1 MKKQICERALNWIQ
15 IIDYKGTIRLCS
27 WMYDNAI
34 GSLSNQTLKEIYHSE
49 KANELRSKKYRN
61 DYSQCDIDSC
71 PFLAMRDIDNHK
83 VEIEEVP
90 EYPEE
95 LYLAYENV
103 CNYSCTSCN
112 IHQIMKKNST
122 KDLTKGYDKIESEIR
137 NVLPYL
143 KKISANGLGELFCSK
158 RILKLLSEWKP
169 IAPKDEISVLLETNG
184 SLFDEKHWKQIENL
198 GQYNL
203 SVAIIIMSFDERT
216 YQYLS
221 GTKIPI
227 TQIED
232 NLSFVKSLR
241 KKGIINHLELAT
253 VVQERNFRTL
263 PEFVEKCI
271 NVFEADSVRLR
282 PYEPWGSR
290 EPEIEWFTD
299 VRNPKHPY
307 YLEYRDIMKEEI
319 FKHPKVQDWSGGRD
333 TFNLRE
339 FPYRS
344 LKWSNLAER
353 SLTDIILNKETVIEQ
368 IRDHINNNHQ
378 IIIYG
383 IGNVGKVLVKVCL
396 ENKIRPAYILDK
408 NKPYASFE
416 NIEIYNLTET
426 ERLEK
431 RVVIFITPLRE
442 NEKIR
447 EDLKNLGYEDNF
459 VYIKD
464 LVKDKLLVEE
474 LSCE

>member
-203 SVAIIIMSFDERT
+203 SVAITIMSFDERT

-232 NLSFVKSLR
+232 NLNFVKSLR

-253 VVQERNFRTL
+253 VVQE
-263 PEFVEKCI
+263 
-271 NVFEADSVRLR
+271 
-282 PYEPWGSR
+282 
-290 EPEIEWFTD
+290 
-299 VRNPKHPY
+299 
-307 YLEYRDIMKEEI
+307 
-319 FKHPKVQDWSGGRD
+319 
-333 TFNLRE
+333 
-339 FPYRS
+339 
-344 LKWSNLAER
+344 
-353 SLTDIILNKETVIEQ
+353 
-368 IRDHINNNHQ
+368 
-378 IIIYG
+378 
-383 IGNVGKVLVKVCL
+383 
-396 ENKIRPAYILDK
+396 
-408 NKPYASFE
+408 
-416 NIEIYNLTET
+416 
-426 ERLEK
+426 
-431 RVVIFITPLRE
+431 
-442 NEKIR
+442 
-447 EDLKNLGYEDNF
+447 
-459 VYIKD
+459 
-464 LVKDKLLVEE
+464 
-474 LSCE
+474 

>member
-1 MKKQICERALNWIQ
+1 
-15 IIDYKGTIRLCS
+15 
-27 WMYDNAI
+27 
-34 GSLSNQTLKEIYHSE
+34 
-49 KANELRSKKYRN
+49 
-61 DYSQCDIDSC
+61 
-71 PFLAMRDIDNHK
+71 
-83 VEIEEVP
+83 
-90 EYPEE
+90 
-95 LYLAYENV
+95 
-103 CNYSCTSCN
+103 
-112 IHQIMKKNST
+112 
-122 KDLTKGYDKIESEIR
+122 
-137 NVLPYL
+137 
-143 KKISANGLGELFCSK
+143 
-158 RILKLLSEWKP
+158 
-169 IAPKDEISVLLETNG
+169 
-184 SLFDEKHWKQIENL
+184 
-198 GQYNL
+198 
-203 SVAIIIMSFDERT
+203 
-216 YQYLS
+216 
-221 GTKIPI
+221 
-227 TQIED
+227 
-232 NLSFVKSLR
+232 
-241 KKGIINHLELAT
+241 
-253 VVQERNFRTL
+253 
-263 PEFVEKCI
+263 
-271 NVFEADSVRLR
+271 
-282 PYEPWGSR
+282 
-290 EPEIEWFTD
+290 
-299 VRNPKHPY
+299 
-307 YLEYRDIMKEEI
+307 MKEEI